1 MEKLYCNT
9 QVYCDQEVYCSRQ
22 QIVLQLSSA
31 VGKLYCKMP
40 IVL

>member
-9 QVYCDQEVYCSRQ
+9 LVYCDQEVHCSRQ
-22 QIVLQLSSA
+22 QIVLQLSGA
-31 VGKLYCKMP
+31 VGKLYYKTP